1 MAHVNLDITP
11 EELLNSADQLKNKL
25 DSFHSAYTNIS
36 TATSDLKVSYNGE
49 ASTTFNQRIEGYRND
64 FEAANN
70 ALNAFIEGLKT
81 YAEQVRIAESEIKAK
96 ASRLSVGK

>member
-11 EELLNSADQLKNKL
+11 EELLNSASTLKNKL
-25 DSFHSAYTNIS
+25 DSFHSAYTGIY
-36 TATSDLKVSYNGE
+36 TATSDLKVNYKGE

-70 ALNAFIEGLKT
+70 ALNAFIDQLKA
-81 YAEQVRIAESEIKAK
+81 YAEKVRSAESDIKAK

>member
-1 MAHVNLDITP
+1 MTHVNLDITP
-11 EELLNSADQLKNKL
+11 EELLNSATALKNKL
-25 DSFHSAYTNIS
+25 DSFHGAYTSIYA
-36 TATSDLKVSYNGE
+36 ATSDLKVSYKGE

-64 FEAANN
+64 FEAADK

-81 YAEQVRIAESEIKAK
+81 YAEQVRIAESDIKAK

>member
-1 MAHVNLDITP
+1 MSYVNLDITP
-11 EELLNSADQLKNKL
+11 EELLNSATALKNKL
-25 DSFHSAYTNIS
+25 DSFHGAYTSIYA
-36 TATSDLKVSYNGE
+36 ATSDLKVSYKGK

-70 ALNAFIEGLKT
+70 ALNAFIDQLKV
-81 YAEQVRIAESEIKAK
+81 YAEKVRSTESDINAK

>member
-1 MAHVNLDITP
+1 MSYVNLDITP
-11 EELLNSADQLKNKL
+11 EELLNSATALKNKL
-25 DSFHSAYTNIS
+25 DSFHGAYTSIYA
-36 TATSDLKVSYNGE
+36 ATSDLKVSYKGK

-70 ALNAFIEGLKT
+70 ALNALIDQLKA
-81 YAEQVRIAESEIKAK
+81 YAEKVRSTESDINAK